1 MAAPKVINLDAAH
14 ARFSEPWSP
23 RRIARVD
30 DYEVK
35 LAKGEGAFAWHA
47 HQDED
52 ELFYVTAG
60 VLRIELEGEDPIR
73 LRAGDL
79 TIIPKGVRHRP
90 VVEEGPVSILLIEK
104 AGVVN
109 TGDAQ
114 AGDLTQALVDLD

>member
-1 MAAPKVINLDAAH
+1 MASPKVINLDAAH
-14 ARFSEPWSP
+14 GRFAEPWSP

-35 LAKGEGAFAWHA
+35 LAKGEGEFAWHA

-60 VLRIELEGEDPIR
+60 VLRIEIEGEDPIR
-73 LRAGDL
+73 LGPGDL
-79 TIIPKGVRHRP
+79 TVIAKGVRHRP

-109 TGDAQ
+109 TGDAE
-114 AGDLTQALVDLD
+114 AGDLTQTLVDLD

>member
-47 HQDED
+47 HQHED
-52 ELFYVTAG
+52 ELFYVTEG
-60 VLRIELEGEDPIR
+60 VLRIEIEGEDAIR

-79 TIIPKGVRHRP
+79 TVIPKGVRHRP
-90 VVEEGPVSILLIEK
+90 VVEEGPVSLLLIEK

>member
-1 MAAPKVINLDAAH
+1 MTRPRVINLADAH
-14 ARFSEPWSP
+14 AQFDAPWSP
-23 RRIARVD
+23 KLIARVD

-35 LAKGEGAFAWHA
+35 LAKGEGSFAWHA
-47 HQDED
+47 HEQED

-60 VLRIELEGEDPIR
+60 VLRIEIENAEPVI

-79 TIIPKGVRHRP
+79 TVIPKGVRHRP
-90 VVEEGPVSILLIEK
+90 VVEEGPVQILLFEK

-114 AGDLTQALVDLD
+114 AGDLTQQIEDL